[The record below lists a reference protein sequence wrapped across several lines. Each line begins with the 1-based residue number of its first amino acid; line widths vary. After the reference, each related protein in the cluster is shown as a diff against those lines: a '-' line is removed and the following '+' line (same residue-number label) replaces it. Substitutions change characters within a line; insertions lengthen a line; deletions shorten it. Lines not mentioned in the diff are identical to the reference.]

1 MTAYFYG
8 KQIPYNIGD
17 NVASSSS
24 ISDTTL
30 KLVAPEGYYDGDDTV
45 TITDADFIAGNIKD
59 TANIFGLEGTISVKA
74 VDQTATTSSV
84 DGTTLKFT
92 VPEGFYDG
100 TINVTKSDE
109 NFIASNIKDG
119 VTMFG
124 ILGTLVGGDYEL
136 IKTGQTTSLMTN
148 DDGDLERGIVVVTRY
163 TDNEDNTITDN
174 VTGFKW
180 IKNPIIVC
188 NDQTLLSAEGAWTEA
203 SASYEAGDVVQYPPT
218 VPYWTDGTLYLVG
231 TKVNLEMEGGVYR
244 CIQEHTSDYDV
255 TVPGWGSDWAS
266 YWVSDN
272 YPTANAW
279 ANSTPYV
286 VGNEVSVSEMGF
298 TEVYICIQAHTS
310 SWENAPGPMGG
321 MNYYSYWALKNNK
334 YVCISN
340 HTSEMAKAPTNATY
354 WVEAPF
360 TGSADNL
367 TTERTMNWNTLMY
380 QVNKLT
386 YMSKSWLVPNI
397 NELQSIINYSES
409 PTRDDLFTGV
419 SANAYWS
426 STKVNFTT
434 YGEQSLMAVN
444 FNTGGSELQG
454 YYSSLRPIFYSE

>member
-59 TANIFGLEGTISVKA
+59 TANIFGLEGSISVKA

-109 NFIASNIKDG
+109 NFVASNIKDG
-119 VTMFG
+119 VTVFG
-124 ILGTLVGGDYEL
+124 LSGTLVGGDYEL

-148 DDGDLERGIVVVTRY
+148 DDGDLERGLVVVTRY

-188 NDQTLLSAEGAWTEA
+188 NEQTLLSAKGSWSEA

-218 VPYWTDGTLYLVG
+218 LTSWAEGQTYTVG
-231 TKVNLEMEGGVYR
+231 TKVSFEMEGGVYR
-244 CIQEHTSDYDV
+244 CIQEHTSDWDV
-255 TVPGWGSDWAS
+255 TFPGWGSDWAS
-266 YWVSDN
+266 YWVLDN
-272 YPTANAW
+272 YPTATPW
-279 ANSTPYV
+279 ANSTPYT
-286 VGNEVSVSEMGF
+286 VGNEVSVSEMEM
-298 TEVYICIQAHTS
+298 TEVYICIKEHTS
-310 SWENAPGPMGG
+310 SWETAPGPMGG
-321 MNYYSYWALKNNK
+321 FGAYDYWVLKNNK

-340 HTSEMAKAPTNATY
+340 HTSEMAKSPTNLTY

-360 TGSADNL
+360 TGSAANL
-367 TTERTMNWNTLMY
+367 TTERTMNWTTLMY

-386 YMSKSWLVPNI
+386 YLSERWLVPNI
-397 NELQSIINYSES
+397 NELQSIIEYGES
-409 PTRDDLFTGV
+409 PTKNAIFTGI
-419 SANAYWS
+419 SANYYWS
-426 STKVNFTT
+426 STKSEYSEYEENRF
-434 YGEQSLMAVN
+434 MAVD
-444 FNTGGSELQG
+444 FNLGETRVQANYESR
-454 YYSSLRPIFYSE
+454 RPIFYSE

>member
-45 TITDADFIAGNIKD
+45 TITDAEFIAGNIKD
-59 TANIFGLEGTISVKA
+59 TANIFGLAGTISVKA

-119 VTMFG
+119 VTVFG
-124 ILGTLVGGDYEL
+124 LSGTLVGGDYQL

-148 DDGDLERGIVVVTRY
+148 DDGDLERGLVVVTRY

-188 NDQTLLSAEGAWTEA
+188 NGQTLLSAKGTWSE
-203 SASYEAGDVVQYPPT
+203 SSVSYSAGDVVQYPP
-218 VPYWTDGTLYLVG
+218 VPTTWAFGTLYTVG
-231 TKVNLEMEGGVYR
+231 TKVTGEMGGVYR
-244 CIQEHTSDYDV
+244 CIQEHTSDYDNNAPEYGA
-255 TVPGWGSDWAS
+255 TWTD
-266 YWVSDN
+266 YWVLDN
-272 YPTANAW
+272 YPTATAW
-279 ANSTPYV
+279 ADATSYT
-286 VGNEVSVSEMGF
+286 VGNEVSVSEMGV
-298 TEVYICIQAHTS
+298 TEVYICIKAHTS
-310 SWENAPGPMGG
+310 SYETIPGPMGG
-321 MNYYSYWALKNNK
+321 ANYYDYWILKNDK
-334 YVCISN
+334 YVCISS

-367 TTERTMNWNTLMY
+367 TTERTMTWNAVMY

-386 YMSKSWLVPNI
+386 YLSESWLVPNI
-397 NELQSIINYSES
+397 NELQSLVDYSES
-409 PTRDDLFTGV
+409 PTRNDLFTGI
-419 SANAYWS
+419 SASGYWS
-426 STKVNFTT
+426 STKSGFSE
-434 YGEQSLMAVN
+434 YGETNCVYLS
-444 FNTGGSELQG
+444 FNKGEVGIASNGTLI
-454 YYSSLRPIFYSE
+454 RPIFYSE